1 VRSDL
6 IVFLSPLGNQYL
18 GFGQRRE
25 DLPVEQFVPQF
36 AVERLDIAILPGA
49 ARFDEEGF
57 DTQSGQ
63 PFAYLPGGELRTVI
77 GANVLRLDFYSWS
90 ISSASRQ
97 VLSSFG
103 RCKSVM

>member
-1 VRSDL
+1 MWSDL

-63 PFAYLPGGELRTVI
+63 PFAYSLAVNSGPLSERMCSGLTFTV
-77 GANVLRLDFYSWS
+77 G
-90 ISSASRQ
+90 ASRQ
-97 VLSSFG
+97 LRG
-103 RCKSVM
+103 RCFPALGDAKV